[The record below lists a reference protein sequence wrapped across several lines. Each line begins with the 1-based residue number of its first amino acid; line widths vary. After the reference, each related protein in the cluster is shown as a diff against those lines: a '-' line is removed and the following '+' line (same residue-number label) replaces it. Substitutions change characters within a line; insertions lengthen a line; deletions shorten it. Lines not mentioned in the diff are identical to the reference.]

1 MSTEVGDN
9 PSDKIA
15 IGIIDSKNR
24 ERYVQDDANLWH
36 GFKIKKDGNYRIFVE
51 NYGTKRNRCRRLLRY
66 KSIYNK
72 KRRIRNLKKVI
83 NTIVFVICI
92 VLLSVNVEADEI
104 TVSDQ
109 IVDEGFV
116 EETEDGL
123 ITLSSSQI
131 NIIWTVNAKII
142 KKTKGFKLKAGD
154 EIVINIKVSPEKK
167 KQG

>member
-1 MSTEVGDN
+1 M
-9 PSDKIA
+9 
-15 IGIIDSKNR
+15 
-24 ERYVQDDANLWH
+24 
-36 GFKIKKDGNYRIFVE
+36 
-51 NYGTKRNRCRRLLRY
+51 
-66 KSIYNK
+66 
-72 KRRIRNLKKVI
+72 KKVI

-167 KQG
+167 TRLSLIHI

>member
-1 MSTEVGDN
+1 M
-9 PSDKIA
+9 
-15 IGIIDSKNR
+15 
-24 ERYVQDDANLWH
+24 
-36 GFKIKKDGNYRIFVE
+36 
-51 NYGTKRNRCRRLLRY
+51 
-66 KSIYNK
+66 
-72 KRRIRNLKKVI
+72 KKVI

-167 KQG
+167 QG

>member
-1 MSTEVGDN
+1 M
-9 PSDKIA
+9 
-15 IGIIDSKNR
+15 
-24 ERYVQDDANLWH
+24 
-36 GFKIKKDGNYRIFVE
+36 
-51 NYGTKRNRCRRLLRY
+51 
-66 KSIYNK
+66 
-72 KRRIRNLKKVI
+72 KKVI

-167 KQG
+167 TRIGIIENGIIKKYYETTTIPITKADTYNVFVQNMTNTKINATGYYQKK

>member
-1 MSTEVGDN
+1 M
-9 PSDKIA
+9 
-15 IGIIDSKNR
+15 
-24 ERYVQDDANLWH
+24 
-36 GFKIKKDGNYRIFVE
+36 
-51 NYGTKRNRCRRLLRY
+51 
-66 KSIYNK
+66 
-72 KRRIRNLKKVI
+72 KKVI

-167 KQG
+167 KRIGIIENGIIKKYYETTTSVRKTIPITKADTYNVFVQNMTNTKINATGYYQKK

>member
-1 MSTEVGDN
+1 M
-9 PSDKIA
+9 
-15 IGIIDSKNR
+15 
-24 ERYVQDDANLWH
+24 
-36 GFKIKKDGNYRIFVE
+36 
-51 NYGTKRNRCRRLLRY
+51 
-66 KSIYNK
+66 
-72 KRRIRNLKKVI
+72 KKVI

-167 KQG
+167 TRIGIIENGIIKKYYETTTSVRKTIQIGRAHV